1 MSWLEHRE
9 AERYPCDVGVLV
21 DLALNV
27 NANPARIIEEL
38 TDMAGDNPLNKY
50 IAAPNRG
57 KYVPHLQR
65 LMLLR
70 YHIAMFDKTR
80 ISKLRSCFVGQSL
93 SQSEVA

>member
-1 MSWLEHRE
+1 MW
-9 AERYPCDVGVLV
+9 V

-38 TDMAGDNPLNKY
+38 TDSDMAGDNPLNKY
-50 IAAPNRG
+50 VAAPNRG
-57 KYVPHLQR
+57 KYAPRLQR

>member
-1 MSWLEHRE
+1 MRCG
-9 AERYPCDVGVLV
+9 RNKILV
-21 DLALNV
+21 DLALNAGV

-38 TDMAGDNPLNKY
+38 TGMAGDNPLNKY

-70 YHIAMFDKTR
+70 YHIAMPVFDKTR

>member
-1 MSWLEHRE
+1 MRCG
-9 AERYPCDVGVLV
+9 RIVVVLV

-38 TDMAGDNPLNKY
+38 TDMAGDNHPLNKY

-57 KYVPHLQR
+57 KYVPHWHLQR